1 MDRNTRMLVK
11 QAIDEEQ
18 EATIQ
23 KFRTLIQYPFH
34 PDAKFVLL
42 EVRGHGGDFGV
53 STTQMDGWEDQL
65 MHNAYGELDND
76 LPIFIFNVYSKLD
89 KDRREIREDEEL
101 VEEIDEFAKEYFVS
115 FFQRC
120 FNAAD
125 GKKSP
130 IPIYL
135 FYPNSGDVYD
145 LKQEKWI
152 EMV

>member
-1 MDRNTRMLVK
+1 MDQNTRMLVK

-23 KFRTLIQYPFH
+23 KFRFLIQYPFH
-34 PDAKFVLL
+34 SDAQFVLL
-42 EVRGHGGDFGV
+42 EVRGDGGLV
-53 STTQMDGWEDQL
+53 LDGWGKQL
-65 MHNAYGELDND
+65 GHNAYGEVDRD
-76 LPIFIFNVYSKLD
+76 LPGFIFNVYSNLD
-89 KDRREIREDEEL
+89 KDYWDIVEDDEL

-115 FFQRC
+115 FFPTI

-145 LKQEKWI
+145 LKQEEWI

>member
-1 MDRNTRMLVK
+1 MDHNTRMLVK

-34 PDAKFVLL
+34 PDAKFVEL
-42 EVRGHGGDFGV
+42 EIRGNGGVFGV
-53 STTQMDGWEDQL
+53 TCTQMDENYGQL
-65 MHNAYGELDND
+65 MHNAYGEPDND
-76 LPIFIFNVYSKLD
+76 LPTFGFYLYSKLD
-89 KDRREIREDEEL
+89 KDRSEIRDDEEL

-135 FYPNSGDVYD
+135 FYPNSGDSYD
-145 LKQEKWI
+145 LKQEKWV
-152 EMV
+152 EME